1 MELKYFINFND
12 LRDLDSSERI
22 AGLRFDKRVQEK
34 NADGSF
40 STVFKTKYISE
51 VEADQYAKSEDLKIQ
66 FLDIE
71 KNDEN
76 KKNKIEE
83 IAKQLNGLRMERK
96 SRPIPNLSKELYKLK
111 TEIEKQNS
119 FDVEI

>member
-51 VEADQYAKSEDLKIQ
+51 AEADQYAKSEDLKIQ

-96 SRPIPNLSKELYKLK
+96 ARPIPNLSKELYKLK
-111 TEIEKQNS
+111 TEMEKQNS